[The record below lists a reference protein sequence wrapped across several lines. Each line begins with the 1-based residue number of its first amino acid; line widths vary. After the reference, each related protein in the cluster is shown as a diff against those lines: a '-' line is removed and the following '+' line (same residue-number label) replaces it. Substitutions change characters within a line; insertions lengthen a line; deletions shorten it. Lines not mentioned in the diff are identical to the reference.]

1 MDNKYKATDKMSA
14 LICNDYKLLQAM
26 SRFGI
31 SMGVG
36 DKSVE
41 EVCREQ
47 GVDCNTFLRV
57 VNFICDDTDHIEE
70 NLNDLNIQALMDYLR
85 QSHSYFLEFQLPFIR
100 RKLIEAIDCSKK
112 NEVAYAIL
120 KYYDDYVGEV
130 RNHMD
135 YEDQTVFMYV
145 TKLLNGKKPSHYN
158 IGIFLKKHTP
168 IDVRLAE
175 LKNIIIKY
183 YPGDANNN
191 LLNSTLYDIFSCE
204 EDLASHMRV
213 EEYLFIPAVR
223 KLEEEDDEE

>member
-1 MDNKYKATDKMSA
+1 MSA

-36 DKSVE
+36 DKSVD

-57 VNFICDDTDHIEE
+57 VNFICDDTDRIEE
-70 NLNDLNIQALMDYLR
+70 NLENLNIKALMDYLR
-85 QSHSYFLEFQLPFIR
+85 KSHSYFLEFQLPFIR
-100 RKLIEAIDCSKK
+100 RKLIEAIDCSEQ

-120 KYYDDYVGEV
+120 KYYDDYVAEV

-135 YEDQTVFMYV
+135 YEDQTVFQYV
-145 TKLLNGKKPSHYN
+145 DLLLKKKKPQHYN
-158 IGIFLKKHTP
+158 IGVFSKKHTP

-213 EEYLFIPAVR
+213 EEYLFIPAV
-223 KLEEEDDEE
+223 KLMEERLNEE